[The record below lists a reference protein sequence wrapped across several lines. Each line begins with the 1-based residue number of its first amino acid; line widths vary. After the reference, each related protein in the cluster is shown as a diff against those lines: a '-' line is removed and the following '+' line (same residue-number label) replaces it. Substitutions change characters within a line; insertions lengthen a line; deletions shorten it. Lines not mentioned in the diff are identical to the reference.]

1 MTTAASATALTGL
14 SAGTWTIDPVHS
26 HASFSVRH
34 MMVSKVRGSFRAFS
48 GAIVVPENGEPTATA
63 EIAVD
68 SFDTGNPQRDG
79 HIRSAD
85 FLEVET
91 YPTMNFRSTGLRS
104 AGSDFILDGELTL
117 HGVTRPV
124 ELELEFNGVNAG
136 MGDGPVAGFEAKT
149 VLTVAISASTS
160 TCPLRVAASSSATRS
175 TSPWRSRLSC
185 RPDAS
190 SR

>member
-1 MTTAASATALTGL
+1 MTTAASTTGLTGL

-26 HASFSVRH
+26 HVSFSVRH
-34 MMVSKVRGSFRAFS
+34 LMVSKVRGSFRTFS
-48 GAIVVPENGEPTATA
+48 GAIEVPENGEPTATA

-68 SFDTGNPQRDG
+68 SFDTGNAQRDG

-91 YPTMNFRSTGLRS
+91 YPTMNFRSTGLRAS
-104 AGSDFILDGELTL
+104 GSDFILDGELTL

-136 MGDGPVAGFEAKT
+136 MGNGPVAGFEART
-149 VLTVAISASTS
+149 VLNRRDFGIDISMPLEGGGVVVGDKVNVTLEIEAS
-160 TCPLRVAASSSATRS
+160 LQA
-175 TSPWRSRLSC
+175 
-185 RPDAS
+185 
-190 SR
+190 